1 MHTSILSALLVLPL
15 ALAALNFRLRPGAVR
30 RSEREPREW
39 RQQEPAGDRFVRLDM
54 RRKAP
59 THNLVPENNIKAAR
73 RAVETGGPFSSRMLS
88 SAIPSTISSDPIP
101 SGIVPST
108 LSFETSS
115 AMFPTD
121 PMEPTAARVNATA
134 MLTDVAYGVT
144 SESNRPLF
152 L

>member
-1 MHTSILSALLVLPL
+1 MHTSILSVLLVLPL
-15 ALAALNFRLRPGAVR
+15 ALAAPNFHPRPGTVR
-30 RSEREPREW
+30 RSEREPRQW
-39 RQQEPAGDRFVRLDM
+39 REQEPTGDRFVRLDM

-59 THNLVPENNIKAAR
+59 TYNLVPENNIKAAR
-73 RAVETGGPFSSRMLS
+73 RTVETDGPISSRMLS
-88 SAIPSTISSDPIP
+88 SAIPSTITSDLTP
-101 SGIVPST
+101 SGIAPST

-121 PMEPTAARVNATA
+121 PVEPTAARVNATA

-144 SESNRPLF
+144 SESNRCL